1 MVRACV
7 FACMRVCECVWCVRM
22 ICAYDLCAVCVCG
35 CVGVWVCGC
44 VGVWVYVHSMICIDA

>member
-22 ICAYDLCAVCVCG
+22 ICAYDLCAVCVCVGVWVGG
-35 CVGVWVCGC
+35 CVGVC
-44 VGVWVYVHSMICIDA
+44 A